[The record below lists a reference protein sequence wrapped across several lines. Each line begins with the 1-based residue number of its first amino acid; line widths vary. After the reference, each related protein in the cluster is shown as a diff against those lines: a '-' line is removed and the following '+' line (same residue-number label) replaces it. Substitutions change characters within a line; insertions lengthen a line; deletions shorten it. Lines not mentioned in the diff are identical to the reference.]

1 MNKFLLV
8 ISSFF
13 VSLGAAAQGNNTLM
27 GGNDDGVQ
35 SIAER
40 ITKLEKK
47 HDAFNVY
54 VNFAGSVRAEH
65 DSRTDEWDS
74 KFANRQLRL
83 EIKGTIN
90 DKLFYRLRH
99 RLNKSSAGRSLDNF
113 AKATDIMMVGYN
125 INDKF
130 TIAGGKLAQLW
141 GGYEFDENPIYV
153 YEYSDVVGNMGDFMT
168 GVMAS
173 YHPTPSHEIAVEV
186 SNTYQEKFSERY
198 GETPVIVNGSKVAPL
213 KKSNA
218 PFVYILNWN
227 GSMFGGVLNTRW
239 SCGVQT
245 QAKGKYSKMI
255 TLGQQLNL
263 PKFQCYLD
271 YMGAFDDLDQLGI
284 ATSEVMPLLNVAD
297 DETEVNPHF
306 GKVKYHTLTAK
317 SDWQFAPS
325 WNLQLKGIYGITT
338 VCNSELLHN
347 YRRSYGYVGTL
358 EYFPVKKQ
366 DFRVFLSYAGR
377 KYNYTRRST
386 LTDYNTDRLELGII
400 YRIKAY

>member
-1 MNKFLLV
+1 
-8 ISSFF
+8 
-13 VSLGAAAQGNNTLM
+13 M

-54 VNFAGSVRAEH
+54 VNFAGSVKTEH
-65 DSRTDEWDS
+65 DSRSNEWNS
-74 KFANRQLRL
+74 KFSCNQLRL
-83 EIKGTIN
+83 EIKGVIN

-99 RLNKSSAGRSLDNF
+99 RLNASAAGQSLDNF

-125 INDKF
+125 ISDKF

-173 YHPTPSHEIAVEV
+173 YHPTPNHEIAIEV
-186 SNTYQEKFSERY
+186 SNTYQEKFSEKY
-198 GETPVIVNGSKVAPL
+198 GENPVVVNGNKVTPL

-218 PFVYILNWN
+218 PFLYILNWN
-227 GSMFGGVLNTRW
+227 GAMFDGVLTTRW
-239 SCGVQT
+239 SCGLQI
-245 QAKGKYSKMI
+245 QAKGKRSRMI
-255 TLGQQLNL
+255 TLGQQFNL
-263 PKFQCYLD
+263 PKYQCYLD
-271 YMGAFDDLDQLGI
+271 YMAAFDDLDQLGI
-284 ATSEVMPLLNVAD
+284 ATSETMQLLSYNDA
-297 DETEVNPHF
+297 ETSVIPHI
-306 GKVKYHTLTAK
+306 GKVNYHTLTVK
-317 SDWQFAPS
+317 SDWRFASS
-325 WNLQLKGIYGITT
+325 WNLQLKGMYGITS
-338 VCNSELLHN
+338 VRDNAKLHN

-358 EYFPVKKQ
+358 EYFPVKMQ
-366 DFRVFLSYAGR
+366 DFRVSLSYAGR
-377 KYNYTRRST
+377 KYNYTRSCG
-386 LTDYNTDRLELGII
+386 LTDYTTDHLELGVI